1 MYTKAY
7 RKHKQSIEL
16 LSRWSYVGTMH
27 TKTYKGHK
35 PRHWLIRQ
43 NSMFKLT
50 LLALLLLLLGGC
62 KVELYT
68 GLQEQE
74 GNEMLALLLKHGIES
89 EKQPG
94 KDNMVSLFIEEDQ
107 TARAVE
113 ILSKNGYPQTRFS
126 TINDIFSDDGLVST
140 PFEERTRYIYGLSQ
154 EVSETLSKIDGVL
167 VARVHIVLP
176 TEPSSSIGG
185 KKTEYPASASV
196 FIKYNSDYD
205 LDSYIPQMKSI
216 VANAIEGLSYDQV
229 SVSLFAA
236 ENEARSDF
244 YPIEYRSV
252 LGLKVSPD
260 SIGHLYVLLVVLI
273 TLIFVVFSGNV
284 YLYMER
290 RDKMGKQQTVA
301 GEPEPLT
308 NKQGST
314 T

>member
-1 MYTKAY
+1 MYT
-7 RKHKQSIEL
+7 E
-16 LSRWSYVGTMH
+16 
-27 TKTYKGHK
+27 TYNKHK
-35 PRHWLIRQ
+35 PRHGLIWQ
-43 NSMFKLT
+43 KSMFKLIFV
-50 LLALLLLLLGGC
+50 ASLLLVLGGC

-68 GLQEQE
+68 GVPEQE

-126 TINDIFSDDGLVST
+126 TINDIFNNDGLVST

-176 TEPSSSIGG
+176 TEQASSIGS
-185 KKTEYPASASV
+185 KKTDYPASASV

-260 SIGHLYVLLVVLI
+260 SIGHLYILLAVLI

-290 RDKMGKQQTVA
+290 KNKMGKQEA
-301 GEPEPLT
+301 GAEASAPLAD
-308 NKQGST
+308 KQGSIT
-314 T
+314 

>member
-1 MYTKAY
+1 
-7 RKHKQSIEL
+7 
-16 LSRWSYVGTMH
+16 MH
-27 TKTYKGHK
+27 TETYREHK
-35 PRHWLIRQ
+35 PRHRLIWH
-43 NSMFKLT
+43 NSILRLT
-50 LLALLLLLLGGC
+50 FLALLLLLGGC

-74 GNEMLALLLKHGIES
+74 GNEMLALLLKHGIQS

-113 ILSKNGYPQTRFS
+113 ILSRHGYPKTRFS
-126 TINDIFSDDGLVST
+126 TINDVFSDDGLVST

-176 TEPSSSIGG
+176 TEPSSGIGN
-185 KKTEYPASASV
+185 KKVDFPASASV

-205 LDSYIPQMKSI
+205 LNSYIPQIKSI

-229 SVSLFAA
+229 SVSLFPA

-244 YPIEYRSV
+244 YPVEYRSV

-260 SIGHLYVLLVVLI
+260 SIGHLYILLTVLI
-273 TLIFVVFSGNV
+273 TLIFAVFSGNI

-290 RDKMGKQQTVA
+290 RNRVSMQERGIEKSEPIADKQESAT
-301 GEPEPLT
+301 
-308 NKQGST
+308 
-314 T
+314 

>member
-1 MYTKAY
+1 MYTETH
-7 RKHKQSIEL
+7 RQ
-16 LSRWSYVGTMH
+16 
-27 TKTYKGHK
+27 HK
-35 PRHWLIRQ
+35 PRHRLIWQ
-43 NSMFKLT
+43 NAILRLT
-50 LLALLLLLLGGC
+50 FAALLLFVLSGC

-74 GNEMLALLLKHGIES
+74 GNEMLALLLKHGIQS

-94 KDNMVSLFIEEDQ
+94 KDNMVSLFIEEEQ

-113 ILSKNGYPQTRFS
+113 ILSRNGYPKTRFS
-126 TINDIFSDDGLVST
+126 TINDVFSDDGLVST

-176 TEPSSSIGG
+176 AEPSSGIGN
-185 KKTEYPASASV
+185 KKVEFPASASV

-205 LDSYIPQMKSI
+205 LDSYIPQIKSI
-216 VANAIEGLSYDQV
+216 VANAIEGLSYAQV
-229 SVSLFAA
+229 SVSLFPT

-244 YPIEYRSV
+244 YPVEYRSV

-260 SIGHLYVLLVVLI
+260 SIGHLYVLLTVLI
-273 TLIFVVFSGNV
+273 TLIFAVFSGNI

-290 RDKMGKQQTVA
+290 RNKVSMQEGDIKESEPITDKQESAT
-301 GEPEPLT
+301 
-308 NKQGST
+308 
-314 T
+314 

>member
-1 MYTKAY
+1 MYTETH
-7 RKHKQSIEL
+7 RED
-16 LSRWSYVGTMH
+16 R
-27 TKTYKGHK
+27 
-35 PRHWLIRQ
+35 PRHWLIWQ
-43 NSMFKLT
+43 NAMLRLT
-50 LLALLLLLLGGC
+50 FAALLLLLLGGC

-74 GNEMLALLLKHGIES
+74 GNEMLALLLKHGIQS

-113 ILSKNGYPQTRFS
+113 ILSRNGYPKTRFS
-126 TINDIFSDDGLVST
+126 TINDVFSDDGLVST

-176 TEPSSSIGG
+176 AEPSSGIGN
-185 KKTEYPASASV
+185 KKVDFPASASV

-205 LDSYIPQMKSI
+205 LDSYIPQIKSI
-216 VANAIEGLSYDQV
+216 VANAIEGLAYHQV
-229 SVSLFAA
+229 SVSLFPA

-244 YPIEYRSV
+244 YPVEYRSV

-260 SIGHLYVLLVVLI
+260 SIGHLYVLLTVLI
-273 TLIFVVFSGNV
+273 TLIFAVFSGNI

-290 RDKMGKQQTVA
+290 KDKVSMQEEGINES
-301 GEPEPLT
+301 EPGV
-308 NKQGST
+308 NKQESAT
-314 T
+314 

>member
-1 MYTKAY
+1 MRGGRNVYRNY
-7 RKHKQSIEL
+7 RKHK
-16 LSRWSYVGTMH
+16 
-27 TKTYKGHK
+27 
-35 PRHWLIRQ
+35 PRQRLIRQ
-43 NSMFKLT
+43 NPMPKLT
-50 LLALLLLLLGGC
+50 FVALLFLLLGGC

-68 GLQEQE
+68 DLPEQE

-113 ILSKNGYPQTRFS
+113 ILSRNGYPQTKFS
-126 TINDIFSDDGLVST
+126 TINDIFSNDGLVST

-154 EVSETLSKIDGVL
+154 EVSETLSNIDGVL

-176 TEPSSSIGG
+176 AESSSGIGN
-185 KKTEYPASASV
+185 KKVVSPASASV

-229 SVSLFAA
+229 SVSLFPA

-252 LGLKVSPD
+252 LGLKISPD
-260 SIGHLYVLLVVLI
+260 SIGHLYILLAVLI
-273 TLIFVVFSGNV
+273 TLIFAVFSGNV

-290 RDKMGKQQTVA
+290 K
-301 GEPEPLT
+301 
-308 NKQGST
+308 NKASTQGQVSEGSELIANKT
-314 T
+314 KSVP

>member
-1 MYTKAY
+1 MYTK
-7 RKHKQSIEL
+7 
-16 LSRWSYVGTMH
+16 
-27 TKTYKGHK
+27 TYNEHK
-35 PRHWLIRQ
+35 PRHWLIWQ
-43 NSMFKLT
+43 KPMFKLT
-50 LLALLLLLLGGC
+50 CIASLLLVLGGC

-68 GLQEQE
+68 GVPEQE

-126 TINDIFSDDGLVST
+126 TINDIFSNDGLVST

-176 TEPSSSIGG
+176 TEQASGIGS
-185 KKTEYPASASV
+185 KKADYPASASV

-260 SIGHLYVLLVVLI
+260 SIGHLYILLAVLI

-290 RDKMGKQQTVA
+290 KNKMGKQETGTA
-301 GEPEPLT
+301 SSEPLAD
-308 NKQGST
+308 KHGSIT
-314 T
+314 

>member
-1 MYTKAY
+1 MYTETH
-7 RKHKQSIEL
+7 RE
-16 LSRWSYVGTMH
+16 
-27 TKTYKGHK
+27 HK
-35 PRHWLIRQ
+35 PRHRLIWQ
-43 NSMFKLT
+43 NAIIRLT
-50 LLALLLLLLGGC
+50 LAALLLLLLSGC

-74 GNEMLALLLKHGIES
+74 GNEMLALLLKHGIQS

-94 KDNMVSLFIEEDQ
+94 KDNMVSLFIEEEQ

-113 ILSKNGYPQTRFS
+113 ILSRNGYPKTRFS
-126 TINDIFSDDGLVST
+126 TINDVFSDDGLVST

-176 TEPSSSIGG
+176 AEPSSGIGN
-185 KKTEYPASASV
+185 KKVDFPASASV

-205 LDSYIPQMKSI
+205 LDSYIPQIKSI

-229 SVSLFAA
+229 SVSLFPA
-236 ENEARSDF
+236 ENEVRSDF
-244 YPIEYRSV
+244 YPLEYRSV

-260 SIGHLYVLLVVLI
+260 SIGHLYVLLTVLI
-273 TLIFVVFSGNV
+273 TLIFAVFSGNI

-290 RDKMGKQQTVA
+290 RNKMSMQEGDIKESEPIADKQESAT
-301 GEPEPLT
+301 
-308 NKQGST
+308 
-314 T
+314 